1 MICGA
6 AGAQETVEHT
16 ATLFELF
23 PAGEAQSL
31 SKTIPADRP
40 IRFHVRLPKTP
51 AQNGVLVFVKPVSA
65 GEPPE
70 DWGPVLDRAHLIW
83 VAAVGFGNDRP
94 RAERVLAAM
103 AAANLIERL
112 QPVDESRVYIA
123 GMSGGG
129 RIASQIAARFPNR
142 YVFVT
147 GARDFNRRDMKR
159 VFAKYQAAGVKRTL
173 LMDLPGLGHEYPDAE
188 QLASAIEFLDSR
200 QAGLPPIARLM
211 MSATTITPRHARLA
225 HISGCLL
232 GMTSMATMTATIA
245 STAPP
250 AMNFAPPESRNS
262 GREYGKR
269 KCATAT
275 NR

>member
-51 AQNGVLVFVKPVSA
+51 AQSGVLVFIQPVSA

-70 DWGPVLDRAHLIW
+70 DWGPALDRAHLIW

-103 AAANLIERL
+103 AAASLIERL

-129 RIASQIAARFPNR
+129 RIASQIAARFPRRFDGALYIVGADFWTAAEEKYLPGIAANR

-173 LMDLPGLGHEYPDAE
+173 LMDLPGFGHEYPDAE
-188 QLASAIEFLDSR
+188 QLATAIEFLDSR
-200 QAGLPPIARLM
+200 
-211 MSATTITPRHARLA
+211 
-225 HISGCLL
+225 
-232 GMTSMATMTATIA
+232 
-245 STAPP
+245 
-250 AMNFAPPESRNS
+250 
-262 GREYGKR
+262 
-269 KCATAT
+269 
-275 NR
+275 